1 MKRILYLALVL
12 PLFLFS
18 CESTPEADF
27 SVTPG
32 TPEVGQEVFFDNNSN
47 NAKSF
52 EWDFGD
58 GYISHETNPS
68 HIFTAN
74 GSFEVILTAISKSG
88 LESKASVILDVK
100 IPTLLEIEVWEWDEF
115 NPVPVPNASVILYP
129 LELDWV
135 NQTNIVYE
143 GFTDSYGIVV
153 FSGLAQKD
161 YWVDVWEQNHD
172 NYTLYDDDPEFIHIP
187 ALIPNRINR
196 FVAWVDYVEHSK
208 GEDRGVREVVIKK
221 LERKASDRSQPE
233 AEGSTEN
240 WKELYNRRSN
250 R

>member
-18 CESTPEADF
+18 CESTPEANF

-32 TPEVGQEVFFDNNSN
+32 SPEVGQEVFFDNNSN

-52 EWDFGD
+52 EWEFGD

-74 GSFEVILTAISKSG
+74 GSFEVILTAISKKG
-88 LESKASVILDVK
+88 LESQASITLDVM
-100 IPTLLEIEVWEWDEF
+100 IPTLLEIEVREYFDMY
-115 NPVPVPNASVILYP
+115 PVADASVILYHTIT
-129 LELDWV
+129 DWDA
-135 NQTNIVYE
+135 QTNSLSE
-143 GFTDSYGIVV
+143 GFTDNDGFAV
-153 FSGLAQKD
+153 FSGLD
-161 YWVDVWEQNHD
+161 PFVYYVDVWEQDHD
-172 NYTLYDDDPEFIHIP
+172 NYFLRDEDIGFVRTTEILPHK
-187 ALIPNRINR
+187 INR